1 MAQIVYPLEEVLEIK
16 RRRVE
21 EAEKILKQKI
31 AALEAE
37 KKKLQE
43 CEAARD
49 KVKEHLSDKMKQLRA
64 ILDEGTTSPK
74 IEEGRVYIKVVKERL
89 VVEDKKVAEQQK
101 QVDTA
106 EANVEEARTQLK
118 KRRQEVDKL
127 AIHRVDW
134 WKEMNKELEIAEG
147 REQDEVGSVTHM
159 MHKRLGY

>member
-1 MAQIVYPLEEVLEIK
+1 MAQIVYPLEEVLAIK

-37 KKKLQE
+37 KKKLAE

-49 KVKEHLSDKMKQLRA
+49 KVKEHLIDKMKQLRA

-74 IEEGRVYIKVVKERL
+74 IEEMRVYIKVVKERL
-89 VVEDKKVAEQQK
+89 LVEDKKVAEQQK
-101 QVDTA
+101 QVDIA
-106 EANVEEARTQLK
+106 EANVEEARSQLK
-118 KRRQEVDKL
+118 RRRQEVDKL
-127 AIHRVDW
+127 IIHREDW
-134 WKEMNKELEIAEG
+134 WKAMNKELEIAEG

>member
-21 EAEKILKQKI
+21 EAEKVLKQKI
-31 AALEAE
+31 AALEVE
-37 KKKLQE
+37 KKKLEE

-49 KVKEHLSDKMKQLRA
+49 KVKEHLCDKMRQLRA

-74 IEEGRVYIKVVKERL
+74 IEEMRVYIKVVKERL
-89 VVEDKKVAEQQK
+89 VIEDKKVAEQQK
-101 QVDTA
+101 QVETA
-106 EANVEEARTQLK
+106 EANVEEARSLLK

-134 WKEMNKELEIAEG
+134 WKAMNKELDIAEG